1 MADKSKMIA
10 EFNRKFAEIKGK
22 FEKNSSITEADIIEL
37 DSILP
42 EVTLSTEQDHEFIDE
57 LTDLIVAMGRE
68 NAREI
73 EARNAKLDIS
83 PEETKKEA
91 DKVLQKYYKYAYF
104 ILNTCAKKFKFS
116 YFKFC
121 SIKSVFVRVEA
132 LKDGVVIDLK
142 RKNNDVLS
150 SYAPDS
156 LESIKHSLSMNEQY
170 LEETLSMPEYEE
182 IRLRSEW
189 IMSEIKKSIEFLE
202 RKYQLKN
209 PVVLEENGK
218 GKKTAVVEEVP
229 LIEGGE
235 SGSGVP
241 SNATIEEAGTNNVP
255 PTVTGERRKKKK
267 NKKNG

>member
-1 MADKSKMIA
+1 MTKRQIS
-10 EFNRKFAEIKGK
+10 
-22 FEKNSSITEADIIEL
+22 DIIEL

-73 EARNAKLDIS
+73 EARNAKLNIS

-142 RKNNDVLS
+142 RKNNSRYDADKAGIVISVRGSNKFKTGKNQTSSMNVEVAMGDVNDQVKKITFATNSAQISGYFRPNWEKKDGYRGEVKKQLDQ
-150 SYAPDS
+150 YDQYGLYTEGTS
-156 LESIKHSLSMNEQY
+156 LEDAAMVHGLDADLLVEKINA
-170 LEETLSMPEYEE
+170 
-182 IRLRSEW
+182 
-189 IMSEIKKSIEFLE
+189 FL
-202 RKYQLKN
+202 
-209 PVVLEENGK
+209 
-218 GKKTAVVEEVP
+218 
-229 LIEGGE
+229 
-235 SGSGVP
+235 
-241 SNATIEEAGTNNVP
+241 NA
-255 PTVTGERRKKKK
+255 
-267 NKKNG
+267 